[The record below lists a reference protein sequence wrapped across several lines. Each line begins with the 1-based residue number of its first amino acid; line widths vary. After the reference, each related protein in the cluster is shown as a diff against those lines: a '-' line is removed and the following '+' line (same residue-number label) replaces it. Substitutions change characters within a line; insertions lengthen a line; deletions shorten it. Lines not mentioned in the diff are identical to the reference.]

1 MLNMY
6 RSVFFEILSIY
17 RKFSSDPHIGIF
29 ALGLFSAII
38 AFFFI
43 TIISVIEFY
52 FYDSEY
58 TNESVFLLGCI
69 GVAYLGNT
77 FLFLFNR
84 GRQEELFEQYQ
95 RRRSLAR
102 TIIVVVFVV
111 SVFSSAIWIATKFRE
126 RNMAQMELVEQAS
139 RTNK

>member
-1 MLNMY
+1 MLHLY
-6 RSVFFEILSIY
+6 QSLFFEILSIY

-102 TIIVVVFVV
+102 TIIVVVF
-111 SVFSSAIWIATKFRE
+111 FSSAIWIATKFRE

-139 RTNK
+139 GTNK